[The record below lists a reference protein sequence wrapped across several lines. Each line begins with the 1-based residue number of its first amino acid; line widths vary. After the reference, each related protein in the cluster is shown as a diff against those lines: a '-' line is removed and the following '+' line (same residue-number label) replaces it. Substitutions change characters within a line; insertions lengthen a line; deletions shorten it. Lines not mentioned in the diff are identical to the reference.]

1 MDGRGGLYRDDRRC
15 RRCFLHGFIHPSLQM
30 PGIEN
35 VTATLKAPI
44 MHVGGKYAYV
54 IVWIYD

>member
-1 MDGRGGLYRDDRRC
+1 DGRC

-35 VTATLKAPI
+35 VATLKAPI
-44 MHVGGKYAYV
+44 MHVGGKCAYV
-54 IVWIYD
+54 IVWPGPGFR